1 MTTSIPV
8 IRKKRGRPETGVDP
22 MLTFRAPSEL
32 ILRIELWGMQR
43 GVETRSEAIRQ
54 LVEKGLG
61 GREEPWSDGDEVAKR
76 PIGTE
81 DFEVE

>member
-1 MTTSIPV
+1 MMSSIPV

-32 ILRIELWGMQR
+32 IGRIELWGVQR
-43 GVETRSEAIRQ
+43 GVATRSEAIRQ

-61 GREEPWSDGDEVAKR
+61 GVEEPWSDGDAPAAR
-76 PIGTE
+76 PIGSE
-81 DFEVE
+81 DLSG